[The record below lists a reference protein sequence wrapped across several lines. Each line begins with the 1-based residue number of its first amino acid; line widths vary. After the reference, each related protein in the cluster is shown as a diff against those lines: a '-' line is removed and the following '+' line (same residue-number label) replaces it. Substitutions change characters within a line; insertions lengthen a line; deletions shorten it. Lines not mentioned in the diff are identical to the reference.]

1 MLDNVFNELIESGA
15 TPGVSY
21 LVSKDA
27 EIFSLKC
34 HIIRRFLPKY
44 MTCRTKN
51 AFVWGFWGYRL
62 EF

>member
-27 EIFSLKC
+27 EIFSNTLGYKT
-34 HIIRRFLPKY
+34 KY
-44 MTCRTKN
+44 
-51 AFVWGFWGYRL
+51 GL
-62 EF
+62 ENNQIVEKEEYSLYE